1 MGVAPTCVWPTQSI
15 TRQAPPTTVLV
26 LHTFVSTMTTRLVQ
40 VEIYR
45 FWILSRILL
54 YVLLTYSLL
63 KNHMHVFAK
72 HLCNYY
78 IETVPFLTWFSI
90 LCWRKMHTSLF
101 FLAPKTFLLF
111 SQKNTISR
119 LVINND
125 DFDPDTPE
133 VVLPIPQLKN
143 IKALS
148 YDPIQ
153 HFLYWVEGKNMV
165 IKKAADNGT
174 MVCRFFIG
182 EEMIILIVL
191 IFCVCLY
198 LDKSELIMIIWDS
211 VTHNDKEL
219 LAPFELRAYEN
230 LSLLFYHLIVHLSP
244 CYLCTFWLL

>member
-1 MGVAPTCVWPTQSI
+1 MQ
-15 TRQAPPTTVLV
+15 
-26 LHTFVSTMTTRLVQ
+26 
-40 VEIYR
+40 
-45 FWILSRILL
+45 LL
-54 YVLLTYSLL
+54 YWNSYIFNMIFHLLFKEDAYLF
-63 KNHMHVFAK
+63 V
-72 HLCNYY
+72 
-78 IETVPFLTWFSI
+78 
-90 LCWRKMHTSLF
+90 F

-174 MVCRFFIG
+174 MVCRVFIG
-182 EEMIILIVL
+182 GEMIIMIVL

-198 LDKSELIMIIWDS
+198 LDNMIIWDS
-211 VTHNDKEL
+211 GTHNDKEL
-219 LAPFELRAYEN
+219 LAPFKWRAYEN
-230 LSLLFYHLIVHLSP
+230 LSLLFYHLNVLLSP

>member
-1 MGVAPTCVWPTQSI
+1 MI
-15 TRQAPPTTVLV
+15 FHL
-26 LHTFVSTMTTRLVQ
+26 
-40 VEIYR
+40 
-45 FWILSRILL
+45 
-54 YVLLTYSLL
+54 LL
-63 KNHMHVFAK
+63 KEDAYLFV
-72 HLCNYY
+72 
-78 IETVPFLTWFSI
+78 
-90 LCWRKMHTSLF
+90 F

-174 MVCRFFIG
+174 MVCRVFIG
-182 EEMIILIVL
+182 GEMIILIVL
-191 IFCVCLY
+191 ILCVCLY
-198 LDKSELIMIIWDS
+198 LDKSEFIMII
-211 VTHNDKEL
+211 
-219 LAPFELRAYEN
+219 
-230 LSLLFYHLIVHLSP
+230 
-244 CYLCTFWLL
+244 